1 MKNRILTLLAAAAMA
16 LAGNAQE
23 SDAPT
28 QYGKDGRHKG
38 LDFNLSTG
46 YHVGVGDNK
55 GFGSIPVEVGFGKQF
70 NPTCILALAAAC
82 GSARKT

>member
-28 QYGKDGRHKG
+28 Q
-38 LDFNLSTG
+38 